1 MAETGTA
8 AHFSD
13 EFQERKNVSGK
24 IFEQNQ
30 LIFAHKKLPF
40 STEIKVVNLKTTVA
54 RLPK

>member
-40 STEIKVVNLKTTVA
+40 GTEVKVVNLKTTVA
-54 RLPK
+54 